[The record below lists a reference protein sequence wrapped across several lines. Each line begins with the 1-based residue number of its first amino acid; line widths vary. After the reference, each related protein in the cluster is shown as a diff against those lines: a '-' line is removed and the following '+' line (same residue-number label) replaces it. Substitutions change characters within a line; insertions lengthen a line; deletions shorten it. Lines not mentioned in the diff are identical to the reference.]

1 MKDRRKKLFS
11 ALKRKK
17 IVSDDPDKEEIVGN
31 VLKKF
36 LPGELEEILLA
47 STRNTAHDLVR
58 CLIVDETGILSDML
72 GGFKND
78 DVALD

>member
-1 MKDRRKKLFS
+1 
-11 ALKRKK
+11 
-17 IVSDDPDKEEIVGN
+17 

-58 CLIVDETGILSDML
+58 CLIVDDTGILSDML